1 MTRYV
6 FKAIDIGAS
15 MVFLA
20 LCTKAFCIH
29 FYEDIE
35 RRLHALKLPTIKD
48 TPSPI
53 PSEEIAITQLPTA
66 ALRLGSHHQHPPSSY

>member
-15 MVFLA
+15 IVFLA

-29 FYEDIE
+29 LYEDVE
-35 RRLHALKLPTIKD
+35 RQLHPRKLPPGQD
-48 TPSPI
+48 MPSII
-53 PSEEIAITQLPTA
+53 PPDEIV
-66 ALRLGSHHQHPPSSY
+66 